1 MSRLPFILLTLACA
15 SLIAFAAPAPARA
28 AQGALSKGCPEFKG
42 KPTGYMIGS
51 STMEPAY
58 VSVSAQQPAHAQMAD
73 SVEAAP
79 KAKPWQGGGR
89 SLSDV
94 LSASQDENGP
104 FVNPANS
111 EYGPQGYSR
120 NGNN

>member
-1 MSRLPFILLTLACA
+1 MQ
-15 SLIAFAAPAPARA
+15 AAPPVPPPL
-28 AQGALSKGCPEFKG
+28 QPV
-42 KPTGYMIGS
+42 
-51 STMEPAY
+51 STLEPSY
-58 VSVSAQQPAHAQMAD
+58 VSVSPQQPAHAQMAD

-94 LSASQDENGP
+94 LSASQEESGP

-111 EYGPQGYSR
+111 EYGPQGYTR